1 MKIMRFIGIVFAL
14 FSAGSPSDTSAQDSG
29 KKYKVYMVSNSHL
42 DTQWRWD
49 VKATI
54 DDYLYN
60 TAVQNLALL
69 EKYPHYVFNFEGAVK
84 YEWIKEYYPHLFE
97 RIRKFVAD
105 GRWNISG
112 ASFEAN
118 DPNMP
123 SSESFIRNILLAQE
137 FYKKEFGIKSKDMFL
152 PDCFGF
158 SQVMPTLGHHCGL
171 IGFSTQKLSWRK
183 HDFFPDAPY
192 HKKNPFSWGVWYGI
206 DGQSL
211 MAAFDTGGYTAELPA
226 DAGYNKDFIRRAS
239 NGFDNTAMRYYS
251 GGHLHGTTNCGDKGN
266 SGTVTTARRMAAAMA
281 DPDAPVQLI
290 SATSDQLFLDYMD
303 RRDELPTY
311 DGELLMDVHAGG
323 CYTSQGAMKYYN
335 RRNEEL
341 LGAAERAAVAADWLG
356 AKPYD
361 RAKLNEVW
369 QRVLWHQF
377 HDDLTGTSI
386 ADAYRYSWNDE
397 LISLQQATEVMTAAV
412 GALSHSLDTRV
423 KGTPVVVYN
432 PVTYDLRDLV
442 EAEVPL
448 DACAKGVA
456 VYAPS
461 GKRVAAQILSREGD
475 RARILFAADVKAAG
489 YAVYD
494 VRPASGVAKSSAL
507 KASERTLENRIY
519 RIELDANGD
528 IRSIRDKRAGREL
541 VAEGKAF
548 RMAVFEGNPSNR
560 YPAWE
565 IMKETMDKP
574 GRPIDGDVRIS
585 IAEQGPVRATLKVER
600 SYGPSKFV
608 QYVSLT
614 DGGDD
619 DRIDVRNTVDWSSRD
634 VLLKAEFPCAVANA
648 KAAYDLGLGFIERGN
663 NTETAYEVPA
673 QKWVDLTDA
682 DGSYGVTILNDCKY
696 GWDKPADNTLRL
708 TLLHT
713 PSTEK
718 RYAHQRT
725 LDHGV
730 HHYTYS
736 IVGHTGARTED
747 ALVAGEA
754 LNMPLVAFVA
764 PKHAGHL
771 GRTFSML
778 AASTPQIGVR
788 ALKAAED
795 GDGYIVRCYETTGNP
810 VEGARITFPAAIVS
824 AEECN
829 GIEERIGDA
838 AFEGRSLVVSAGKF
852 APKTY
857 RVRLAEPAVRSTL
870 AIDNAPVKLDY
881 DITAYTTDEFF
892 TYYTIDKALGSFAA
906 ELIPATVEC
915 DGVTFAMG
923 EANTDDAVL
932 CNGQTVALP
941 ADRTYTKLYVLA
953 SAVEEPRT
961 AEFRVGDRT
970 YEAEVPLWK
979 GFYGQWGWYGN
990 SEGFMQRAKIGYLG
1004 THRHQTDLGNVPY
1017 GFSYMYLLTFDIP
1030 EGATTVTLPKD
1041 KKVLVYAMTA
1051 SNNPIDDVKLASRTF
1066 VRPDER

>member
-1 MKIMRFIGIVFAL
+1 MKL
-14 FSAGSPSDTSAQDSG
+14 FRLFVVACILTFCAGRAAAQEQETPAP
-29 KKYKVYMVSNSHL
+29 KTYKIYAVCDAHL
-42 DTQWRWD
+42 DTQWNWD
-49 VKATI
+49 LTHTI
-54 DDYLYN
+54 REYIPRILF
-60 TAVQNLALL
+60 QNLWML
-69 EKYPHYVFNFEGAVK
+69 ERYPDYKFNFEGGII
-84 YEWIKEYYPHLFE
+84 YRWMKEYYPLHYARLQKYIDE
-97 RIRKFVAD
+97 
-105 GRWNISG
+105 GRWHISG
-112 ASFEAN
+112 ASWNAN

-123 SSESFIRNILLAQE
+123 SAESFIRNILQGQE
-137 FYKKEFGIKSKDMFL
+137 LYKREFGVRSTDIFL

-158 SQVMPTLGHHCGL
+158 GYTLPSLAAHCGL

-266 SGTVTTARRMAAAMA
+266 SGTVTTARRMAEAMA

-448 DACAKGVA
+448 DARAKGVA

-461 GKRVAAQILSREGD
+461 GRRVAAQILSREGD

-519 RIELDANGD
+519 RVELDANGD
-528 IRSIRDKRAGREL
+528 IRYKRAGREL

-619 DRIDVRNTVDWSSRD
+619 DRIDVRNTVDWSSRN

>member
-1 MKIMRFIGIVFAL
+1 MLERY
-14 FSAGSPSDTSAQDSG
+14 PD
-29 KKYKVYMVSNSHL
+29 YK
-42 DTQWRWD
+42 
-49 VKATI
+49 
-54 DDYLYN
+54 
-60 TAVQNLALL
+60 
-69 EKYPHYVFNFEGAVK
+69 FNFEGGII
-84 YEWIKEYYPHLFE
+84 YRWMKEYYPLHYARLQKYIDE
-97 RIRKFVAD
+97 
-105 GRWNISG
+105 GRWHISG
-112 ASFEAN
+112 ASWNAN

-123 SSESFIRNILLAQE
+123 SAESFIRNILQGQE
-137 FYKKEFGIKSKDMFL
+137 FYKREFGVRSTDIFL

-158 SQVMPTLGHHCGL
+158 GYTLPSLAAHCGL

-266 SGTVTTARRMAAAMA
+266 SGTVTTARRMAEAMA

-448 DACAKGVA
+448 DARAKGVA

-461 GKRVAAQILSREGD
+461 GRRVAAQILSREGD
-475 RARILFAADVKAAG
+475 QARILFAADVKAAG

-507 KASERTLENRIY
+507 KAPERTLENRIY
-519 RIELDANGD
+519 RVELDANGD

>member
-1 MKIMRFIGIVFAL
+1 MKPNRFMLALAALCFA
-14 FSAGSPSDTSAQDSG
+14 SGGASAQQTDG
-29 KKYKVYMVSNSHL
+29 KSVAPKTYKAYMVSDAHL
-42 DTQWRWD
+42 DTQWNWD
-49 VKATI
+49 VQTTI
-54 DDYLYN
+54 REYIPRTLF
-60 TAVQNLALL
+60 QNLYLM
-69 EKYPHYVFNFEGAVK
+69 ERFPDYRFSFEGGVV
-84 YEWIKEYYPHLFE
+84 YSWMKEYYPMHYE
-97 RIRKFVAD
+97 RMKTYIAS
-105 GRWNISG
+105 GQWHIAG
-112 ASFEAN
+112 ASWDAN

-123 SSESFIRNILLAQE
+123 SAESFFRNILLGQE
-137 FYKKEFGIKSKDMFL
+137 FYKKEFGVRSTDIFL

-158 SQVMPTLGHHCGL
+158 GYTLPTIAAHSGL
-171 IGFSTQKLSWRK
+171 IGMSTQKLSWRN
-183 HDFFPDAPY
+183 HDFYDAPY

-206 DGQSL
+206 DGSSVI
-211 MAAFDTGGYTAELPA
+211 AAFDTGGYNSELPENVQYNERLMERA
-226 DAGYNKDFIRRAS
+226 AHGY
-239 NGFDNTAMRYYS
+239 DNTCFRYYA
-251 GGHLHGTTNCGDKGN
+251 GGGEGVGDKGN
-266 SGTVTTARRMAAAMA
+266 SGTVTTCRRLTKAIN
-281 DPDAPVQLI
+281 DPNAPIEII
-290 SATSDQLFLDYMD
+290 SATSDDLFKAYLG
-303 RRDELPTY
+303 RKAELPSF
-311 DGELLMDVHAGG
+311 DGELLMDVHATG
-323 CYTSQGAMKYYN
+323 CYTSQTAMKYYN

-341 LGAAERAAVAADWLG
+341 TGAAERASVAADWLG
-356 AKPYD
+356 ALAYD
-361 RAKLNEVW
+361 QRKLTEIW
-369 QRVLWHQF
+369 QRFIWHQF

-386 ADAYRYSWNDE
+386 PEAYTWSWNDE
-397 LISLQQATEVMTAAV
+397 LIALRQGGDVMNSAV
-412 GALSHSLDTRV
+412 GALSYSLDTRV

-432 PVTYDLRDLV
+432 AVTYPVKAVV
-442 EAEVPL
+442 EAEIPL
-448 DACAKGVA
+448 AAKAKGVA
-456 VYAPS
+456 VYGPD
-461 GKRVAAQILSREGD
+461 GRRVAAQILSREGD
-475 RARILFAADVKAAG
+475 KAVIAFAADVKSVG

-494 VRPASGVAKSSAL
+494 VRPASPARSSAL
-507 KASERTLENRIY
+507 KVNGNTIENAVYKVTLDR
-519 RIELDANGD
+519 NGD
-528 IRSIRDKRAGREL
+528 IASLVDKRYGREL
-541 VAEGKAF
+541 VEQGKAF
-548 RMAVFEGNPSNR
+548 RLAIFEGNPSNEW
-560 YPAWE
+560 PAWE
-565 IMKETMDKP
+565 VLKEVVDKTP
-574 GRPIDGDVRIS
+574 RAVTDNVSVSVG
-585 IAEQGPVRATLKVER
+585 EEGPVRASLKVER
-600 SYGPSKFV
+600 TYGDSKFT
-608 QYVSLT
+608 QYITLT
-614 DGGDD
+614 DGAQD
-619 DRIDVRNTVDWSSRD
+619 DRIDIRTTVDWNSRNT
-634 VLLKAEFPCAVANA
+634 LLKAEFPMSVSNA
-648 KAAYDLGLGFIERGN
+648 KAAYDLGIGFIERGN
-663 NTETAYEVPA
+663 NTATAYEVPA
-673 QKWVDLTDA
+673 LKWADLTDA
-682 DGSYGVTILNDCKY
+682 DGSYGISVLNDCKY